1 MNLAALGMQLLAE
14 EPAVHSAVVPP
25 AVAPVGLGC
34 NSSTDLG
41 PLPVL
46 LGEGRHP
53 GQSQALLDP
62 ELKAQAL
69 T

>member
-1 MNLAALGMQLLAE
+1 MNLAALGMRLLAD

-25 AVAPVGLGC
+25 AAVSVGLGC
-34 NSSTDLG
+34 SSSTDPG

-46 LGEGRHP
+46 LEEGHRP
-53 GQSQALLDP
+53 GRSRALAAP
-62 ELKAQAL
+62 ELKAQVL

>member
-1 MNLAALGMQLLAE
+1 MNLAALGMRLLAD

-25 AVAPVGLGC
+25 AAVSVGLGC
-34 NSSTDLG
+34 SSSTDPG

-53 GQSQALLDP
+53 VQSQALLDP
-62 ELKAQAL
+62 ELKAQVL